1 METVEELESGLYEE
15 FNHIK
20 EENFLNNSKYMKIL
34 GDQDSLRKSDKKV
47 VFVDEDDNEYEPI
60 DRTVGADRGKFII
73 IYHHLC
79 MF

>member
-20 EENFLNNSKYMKIL
+20 EEHFLNNSKYMKIL
-34 GDQDSLRKSDKKV
+34 GDQDSLTKSDTKV